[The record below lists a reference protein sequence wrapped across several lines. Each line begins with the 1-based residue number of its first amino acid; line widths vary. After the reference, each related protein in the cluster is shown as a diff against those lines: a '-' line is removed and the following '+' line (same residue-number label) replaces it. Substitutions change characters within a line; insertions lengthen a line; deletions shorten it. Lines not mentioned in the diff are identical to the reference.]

1 MGGRGSD
8 LLRLRAKVTS
18 QSTFLAHSSAY
29 TSMMASAR
37 RLVAAAK
44 ATHVGLERLRVIDG
58 AHQLHARYRV
68 AAGMCLG
75 RLLQEQDLGS
85 LVGRGDGRVGARA
98 AKARHNDVVFG
109 IPLDGLLKG
118 GCLSGLLR
126 HGKRGRGA
134 AGQDGSRGAG
144 DKALLV
150 ISIVFSSL
158 WSDGPRRTW
167 RAGDDVDAHGMQRKD
182 KGPHMKGPEFCF

>member
-8 LLRLRAKVTS
+8 LLRLRAKVDEPVDV
-18 QSTFLAHSSAY
+18 LGALLGVHVDDGV
-29 TSMMASAR
+29 AR

-144 DKALLV
+144 DKAPSRDLHRVLLSMV
-150 ISIVFSSL
+150 KMVPGALGVPGTMSMPMVCNV
-158 WSDGPRRTW
+158 RT
-167 RAGDDVDAHGMQRKD
+167 RALT
-182 KGPHMKGPEFCF
+182 